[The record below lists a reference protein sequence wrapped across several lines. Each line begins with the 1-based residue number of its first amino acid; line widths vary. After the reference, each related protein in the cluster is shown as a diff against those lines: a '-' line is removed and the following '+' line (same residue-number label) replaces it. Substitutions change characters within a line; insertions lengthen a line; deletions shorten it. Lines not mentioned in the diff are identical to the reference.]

1 MALAERRGGMA
12 EAALSQINTAFEVMR
27 DGGEARFAEYYEGQ
41 LPKARALIAR
51 LPFSKESRGYWHGDG
66 VLGAG
71 EAFTDLNAASSRG
84 VDMIVPL
91 GRNEAGRQGKRTGD
105 HR

>member
-1 MALAERRGGMA
+1 MQTHE
-12 EAALSQINTAFEVMR
+12 
-27 DGGEARFAEYYEGQ
+27 
-41 LPKARALIAR
+41 LPQ
-51 LPFSKESRGYWHGDG
+51 FSKESRGYWHDDG

-91 GRNEAGRQGKRTGD
+91 SRNEAGRQGKRTGD

>member
-1 MALAERRGGMA
+1 
-12 EAALSQINTAFEVMR
+12 MR
-27 DGGEARFAEYYEGQ
+27 THELLQ
-41 LPKARALIAR
+41 
-51 LPFSKESRGYWHGDG
+51 FSKESRGYWHGDG

-71 EAFTDLNAASSRG
+71 EAFTDLNAESSRG
-84 VDMIVPL
+84 IDMIVPL